1 MRKAHASTTMPR
13 TDLPIAATKGAA
25 SSRAA
30 RDCESPHPIDW
41 RQLSHELRTPLNAI
55 LGNVELLLDGSAGP
69 LSGQARTCIGEVQVA
84 GRQLLRQ
91 VGLLLAWSELSA
103 GGPRPAPQPVDLI
116 ALVREASTIECAN
129 PAQIE
134 PQDASLLIAGDPFW
148 LQMLVTEIVT
158 LRGASGRAAY
168 GQARPARRRQ
178 RARLLLVGLQRRPG
192 GRLAPGADP
201 RHRADAGRRAS
212 PECGWS
218 DPALAGGWAR
228 AGRGCARRQAGPGGR
243 PGAEQCSVI
252 ECPMR
257 AASSIIRGRELVVEG
272 LVVGH
277 HRAYC
282 NCKHPVTRNSRS
294 AAALF

>member
-30 RDCESPHPIDW
+30 RDCEHPHPIDW

-116 ALVREASTIECAN
+116 ALVREASTIEYAN

-158 LRGASGRAAY
+158 LRGASGAPPTVKLDRHTGGSALGFFWSGFRADRA
-168 GQARPARRRQ
+168 GDLRLVLIQGVARMQGAALVPNADGLILHWPVDGRAPAEG
-178 RARLLLVGLQRRPG
+178 APAD
-192 GRLAPGADP
+192 RLAQ
-201 RHRADAGRRAS
+201 ADA
-212 PECGWS
+212 
-218 DPALAGGWAR
+218 PA
-228 AGRGCARRQAGPGGR
+228 PS
-243 PGAEQCSVI
+243 SV
-252 ECPMR
+252 
-257 AASSIIRGRELVVEG
+257 
-272 LVVGH
+272 
-277 HRAYC
+277 
-282 NCKHPVTRNSRS
+282 
-294 AAALF
+294 